1 MDEKEL
7 EAFRQAG
14 KIASKVR
21 EASKSLI
28 MVDAS
33 LLDIAETTEQMIVEE
48 GARPAFPV
56 NISINEIAAHYTPGA
71 DSTEMLGE
79 KDLVKIDVGVE
90 LDGALSDTA
99 YTIDLGGEN
108 EKLVKASEDAL
119 QQALKVMKPGTAVGN
134 IGGVIEEC
142 IKGYGYTPIANLTG
156 HMIKSNDLHAGVE
169 IPNVKT
175 DDPFELMEGDVFA
188 VEPFATTGG
197 GYVADLNQVEIYSL
211 FAPAKIRMQQSRRI
225 VEYALNHY
233 GMLPFAERWVM
244 KEFQSKVMVS
254 AGLKE
259 LLKNHFIRAY
269 PVLRESNGGM
279 VSQSEHTV
287 YIGADGP
294 EVLTK

>member
-7 EAFRQAG
+7 ENFRQAG
-14 KIASKVR
+14 RIASKVR

-33 LLDIAETTEQMIVEE
+33 LLDIAETTEQMIAEE
-48 GARPAFPV
+48 GAKPAFPV
-56 NISINEIAAHYTPGA
+56 NISINEIAAHYTPSV

-79 KDLVKIDVGVE
+79 KDLVKIDIGVE
-90 LDGALSDTA
+90 FEGAIGDTA

-108 EKLVKASEDAL
+108 VNLVKASEEAL
-119 QQALKVMKPGTAVGN
+119 GEALKIMKPGVAVGN
-134 IGGVIEEC
+134 IGGVIEES
-142 IKGYGYTPIANLTG
+142 IKKHGYKPIANLTG

-188 VEPFATTGG
+188 VEPFVTNGG

-211 FAPAKIRMQQSRRI
+211 FAPAKIRMQQSRKI
-225 VEYALNHY
+225 VEYALTNF

-254 AGLKE
+254 MGLKE

-269 PVLRESNGGM
+269 PVLRESDGGM
-279 VSQSEHTV
+279 VAQSEHTI
-287 YIGADGP
+287 YINADGV